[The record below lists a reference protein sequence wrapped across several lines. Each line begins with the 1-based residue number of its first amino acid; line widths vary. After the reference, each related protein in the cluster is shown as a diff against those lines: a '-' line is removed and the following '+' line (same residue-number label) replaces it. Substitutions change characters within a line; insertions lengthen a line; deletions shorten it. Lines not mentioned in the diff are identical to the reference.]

1 MLSIF
6 QAGRVV
12 ANLAWVI
19 VGHGVIDER
28 LPPGYA
34 EVPRGEWQRRC
45 QRPATLINR
54 LELAATCELLLACA
68 WPPLGREAGGR
79 CCHTLCMAWKS
90 L

>member
-6 QAGRVV
+6 QAGRVG
-12 ANLAWVI
+12 ANLGWVI
-19 VGHGVIDER
+19 VGHEVIDER

-54 LELAATCELLLACA
+54 LEIAATRDLLLASA
-68 WPPLGREAGGR
+68 WPPLGGKRTVVA
-79 CCHTLCMAWKS
+79 AWHGN
-90 L
+90 LYDV